1 MTFWIPVTDKE
12 RNIAIWQC
20 KRQRNDFSVVYRN
33 PSVSSGGSLE
43 VQGREVKETPNLIF
57 HLKLIRPVP
66 SCGDRAIGPQHTV
79 LPRVLPVL
87 YSVPASNYNRHSLC
101 HIHFDKSFHA
111 NGYIPC
117 EKQRLV
123 KVVLDIDDNVPIRR
137 DVKNWPRELPIDPDH
152 LEKRLR
158 RMAKKQSANAT
169 LVLSL

>member
-1 MTFWIPVTDKE
+1 M
-12 RNIAIWQC
+12 
-20 KRQRNDFSVVYRN
+20 
-33 PSVSSGGSLE
+33 
-43 VQGREVKETPNLIF
+43 
-57 HLKLIRPVP
+57 
-66 SCGDRAIGPQHTV
+66 
-79 LPRVLPVL
+79 L

-123 KVVLDIDDNVPIRR
+123 EVVLDIDDNVPIRR